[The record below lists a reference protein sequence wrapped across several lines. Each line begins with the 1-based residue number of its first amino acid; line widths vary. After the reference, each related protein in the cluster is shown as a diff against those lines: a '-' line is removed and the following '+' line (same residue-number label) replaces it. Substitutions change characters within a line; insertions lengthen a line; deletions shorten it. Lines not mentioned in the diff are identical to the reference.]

1 MKSGEIRKVANSY
14 AALFRCE
21 WNQRGSEFRRVDG
34 DWVQI
39 VSFNPSR
46 FDEKYVPRS
55 SLAFLKMPGPATAPF
70 LLQELMHSKRTQRW
84 VSLDEP
90 AEGVF
95 FDMSMQFRPRILEP
109 LNAVEVRELL
119 SDDVAYWPNAY
130 ALCVEALQVG
140 DGEKAREF
148 LETYSLATQ
157 DKPYPWVEERR
168 KELET
173 CIALLE
179 ESSEKLT
186 NYLADVRINQA
197 KLLRLEQ

>member
-1 MKSGEIRKVANSY
+1 MKSGKIRKVANSY
-14 AALFRCE
+14 SHLFRCD
-21 WNQRGSEFRRVDG
+21 WNKRGSEFRRVDE

-39 VSFNPSR
+39 MSFNPSR

-70 LLQELMHSKRTQRW
+70 LVQELMHPKGTQRW

-95 FDMSMQFRPRILEP
+95 SDMSVQFRPRIVEP

-119 SDDVAYWPNAY
+119 SGDLAYWPNAY
-130 ALCVEALQVG
+130 ALCVEASQAG
-140 DGEKAREF
+140 DDEKAKEY
-148 LETYSLATQ
+148 LENYSIATQ
-157 DKPYPWVEERR
+157 DQPYPSVEERR
-168 KELET
+168 QELET

-179 ESSEKLT
+179 ESSEKLA
-186 NYLADVRINQA
+186 NYLTDVRTNQA